1 MYKICYVTTVSATIR
16 TFILK
21 SAEYLYQTGKFDI
34 SFISNPD
41 SAIEAEFPDYFHF
54 YPVKMNRGMGTDALH
69 AIAEMKKIFLREK
82 FDLVQYSTP
91 NASCYASIAAKQANI
106 PVRLYCQWGMVFVG
120 YEGFKRKFFK
130 AIEKIVCRN
139 STWVE
144 PDSHGNL
151 KFSHEEGLYPET
163 KGSVVWNGSA
173 SGVSLDKFDISRKE
187 EFRHIV
193 REKHGIPEDAFVFG
207 YMGRLNGDKGIN
219 ELFTATRKIVEQNKN
234 VYLMIVGNP
243 KVAGGIDLSLYE
255 WAKSNDQVV
264 FAGYSRNPEQY
275 MGAMDCYVLPSYR
288 EGFGMTVIEA
298 ETMGTP
304 VIITNIPGPTDGM
317 IKDKTGLV
325 VEKKDAEGLR
335 LAMIEMINSPE
346 KRSEFSKNGRE
357 YAVGNFEQNALF
369 GKILEDRIRLLEKR

>member
-1 MYKICYVTTVSATIR
+1 MYKICYVTTVPATIR

-91 NASCYASIAAKQANI
+91 NASCYASIAAKKANI

-120 YEGFKRKFFK
+120 YEGIKRKFFK
-130 AIEKIVCRN
+130 AIEKMVCRN

-173 SGVSLDKFDISRKE
+173 SGVSIDKFDINRKE

-219 ELFTATRKIVEQNKN
+219 ELFTATRNIVEQNKN

-243 KVAGGIDLSLYE
+243 TVAGGIDLSLYE
-255 WAKSNDQVV
+255 WAKENDQVV
-264 FAGYSRNPEQY
+264 FVGYSRNPEQY

-369 GKILEDRIRLLEKR
+369 EKILEDRIRLLEKR